1 MPLTFLYCLCTNLY
15 PTTLPKHTGV
25 GSLSLLQQIF
35 PTWELNPGLLHCRQI
50 LYPLSYQGSHNF
62 AKLT

>member
-15 PTTLPKHTGV
+15 PTILPKHTGV
-25 GSLSLLQQIF
+25 GSLSLLQLIF
-35 PTWELNPGLLHCRQI
+35 PTGELNPGLLHCRWI
-50 LYPLSYQGSHNF
+50 LYPLNYQGSHNF